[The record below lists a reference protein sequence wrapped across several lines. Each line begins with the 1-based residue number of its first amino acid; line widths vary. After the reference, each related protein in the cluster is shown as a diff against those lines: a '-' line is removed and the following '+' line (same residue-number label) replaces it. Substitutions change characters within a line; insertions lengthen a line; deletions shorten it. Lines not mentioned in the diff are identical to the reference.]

1 MLPKALREERWQPLN
16 GSESAGRVILV
27 VEDDA
32 ELAQEIADTLSDYGM
47 RPIVAQ
53 TWDAAM
59 AELASGKPDLVVLD
73 QRLGSVDTVPLLP
86 RLRAVT
92 AAPVLILTGNRAEA
106 DRIVALEIGAD
117 DFLLKPTSGR
127 ELVARIRAHLRR
139 SGAGPGVEASGP
151 AEWRLSVGERRL
163 TRPDG
168 TEVPLT
174 AAEFDLVAVLAEHA
188 GRTLDRDELTQRV
201 LGRPWRPDD
210 RALDNLVLHVRQK
223 LGPGC
228 ERTIATVRNRGY
240 VFTAFPK
247 S

>member
-1 MLPKALREERWQPLN
+1 MN
-16 GSESAGRVILV
+16 GAESAGRVILV
-27 VEDDA
+27 VEDDLD
-32 ELAQEIADTLSDYGM
+32 LAREIADTLSDYGM
-47 RPIVAQ
+47 RPVVAT
-53 TWDAAM
+53 TWDAAL
-59 AELASGKPDLVVLD
+59 AELAAGKPDLVLLD
-73 QRLGSVDTVPLLP
+73 QRLGTVDTVPLLP
-86 RLRAVT
+86 RLRALT
-92 AAPVLILTGNRAEA
+92 AAPVLFLTGNRAEA

-139 SGAGPGVEASGP
+139 AGAAPEAATP
-151 AEWRLSVGERRL
+151 AEWRLNIGERRL

-168 TEVPLT
+168 SEVPLT

-188 GRTLDRDELTQRV
+188 GRALDRDELTQRV

-247 S
+247 A

>member
-1 MLPKALREERWQPLN
+1 MVGGLDCEEREQALN
-16 GSESAGRVILV
+16 GAESAGRVILV

-32 ELAQEIADTLSDYGM
+32 DLAREIADTLSDYGM
-47 RPIVAQ
+47 RPIVAM
-53 TWDAAM
+53 TWEAALG
-59 AELASGKPDLVVLD
+59 ELSTTRPDLVVLD
-73 QRLGSVDTVPLLP
+73 QRLGAVDTVPLLP
-86 RLRAVT
+86 RLRALT

-139 SGAGPGVEASGP
+139 AGGAGEATAA
-151 AEWRLSVGERRL
+151 AEWRLNVGERRL

-174 AAEFDLVAVLAEHA
+174 AAEFDLIAVLSEHA
-188 GRTLDRDELTQRV
+188 GRALDRDELTQKV
-201 LGRPWRPDD
+201 LGRAWRPDD

-247 S
+247 P

>member
-1 MLPKALREERWQPLN
+1 MN

-32 ELAQEIADTLSDYGM
+32 DLAREIADTLSDYGM
-47 RPIVAQ
+47 RPVVAP

-59 AELASGKPDLVVLD
+59 VELAAGKPDLVVLD
-73 QRLGSVDTVPLLP
+73 QRLGAVDTLPLLP
-86 RLRAVT
+86 RLRSMT
-92 AAPVLILTGNRAEA
+92 SAPVLILTGNRAEA

-139 SGAGPGVEASGP
+139 MGTGGGDAAGV
-151 AEWRLSVGERRL
+151 AEWRLNVGERRL

-168 TEVPLT
+168 TDVPLT
-174 AAEFDLVAVLAEHA
+174 AAEFDLIAVLAEHA
-188 GRTLDRDELTQRV
+188 GRALDRDELTQRV

-228 ERTIATVRNRGY
+228 ERTIATVRSRGY
-240 VFTAFPK
+240 IFTSFPR

>member
-1 MLPKALREERWQPLN
+1 
-16 GSESAGRVILV
+16 
-27 VEDDA
+27 
-32 ELAQEIADTLSDYGM
+32 M
-47 RPIVAQ
+47 RPIVAP

-59 AELASGKPDLVVLD
+59 AELASGKPDLVLLD
-73 QRLGSVDTVPLLP
+73 QRLGAVDTVPLLP
-86 RLRAVT
+86 RLRAMT

-139 SGAGPGVEASGP
+139 AGVGGDVAGA
-151 AEWRLSVGERRL
+151 AEWRLNVGERRL
-163 TRPDG
+163 IRPDG
-168 TEVPLT
+168 TDVPLT

-247 S
+247 P

>member
-1 MLPKALREERWQPLN
+1 MN

-32 ELAQEIADTLSDYGM
+32 DLAQEIADTLSDYGM
-47 RPIVAQ
+47 RPIVAPA
-53 TWDAAM
+53 WDAAM

-73 QRLGSVDTVPLLP
+73 QRLGTVDTVPLLP
-86 RLRAVT
+86 RLRAMT

-139 SGAGPGVEASGP
+139 AGAGGDVAGT
-151 AEWRLSVGERRL
+151 AEWRLNVGERRL

-168 TEVPLT
+168 TDVPLT

>member
-1 MLPKALREERWQPLN
+1 MN

-32 ELAQEIADTLSDYGM
+32 DLAQEIADTLSDYGM
-47 RPIVAQ
+47 RPIVAPA
-53 TWDAAM
+53 WDAAM

-73 QRLGSVDTVPLLP
+73 QRLGTVDTVPLLP
-86 RLRAVT
+86 RLRAMT

-139 SGAGPGVEASGP
+139 AGAGGDVAAT
-151 AEWRLSVGERRL
+151 AEWRLNVGERRL

-168 TEVPLT
+168 TDVPLT